1 MTRVVFKLEFPIVV
15 ILDNI
20 WHVRRTPDREES
32 VSLKLK
38 YYTGFSLNSQENT
51 KMGGGVVPYLNDS
64 DRLDLRGFKKLA
76 GLWRTDQS

>member
-1 MTRVVFKLEFPIVV
+1 MTRIVFKLEFPIVV

-51 KMGGGVVPYLNDS
+51 KMGGGV
-64 DRLDLRGFKKLA
+64 A
-76 GLWRTDQS
+76 GVRSVIAMICLLPIM